1 MDELYNNFGD
11 FHKRGVPNLEEKRIR
26 LAALDLNGDGY
37 IDKNEFM
44 LFLELIRIVVKE
56 QVDIIY
62 MTLHD
67 IM

>member
-26 LAALDLNGDGY
+26 LAALDLNGDRY

-67 IM
+67 VM